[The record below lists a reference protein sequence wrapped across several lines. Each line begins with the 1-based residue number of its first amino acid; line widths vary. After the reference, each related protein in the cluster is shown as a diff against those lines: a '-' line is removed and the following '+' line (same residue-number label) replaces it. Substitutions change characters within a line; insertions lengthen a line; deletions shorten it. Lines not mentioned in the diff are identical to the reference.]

1 MSSGMASYNTKTIN
15 QWYRVKKTTPSAQ
28 QEHDFWEK
36 VFAYEPENFV
46 RETIVHYD
54 LGHVL
59 QQYLNQRHEVF
70 AKQLKTHP
78 SYVQAHMECWW
89 QDLCTKRTSN
99 CTRVLHAFFSRP
111 NTAMASVPRQSQRV
125 EDMMNAH
132 LWDMA
137 LENMTP
143 HIDTDV
149 QWKMLEKI
157 MSNDGDWIKKNEWS
171 GAINKLGV
179 YLSKGGSSDMHA
191 SSFYKHIFYTHW
203 VSDILILPRYTKQR
217 NKMLKQ
223 LFRLGVNFTNVD
235 LNSSALHSHAA
246 ANIQLA
252 WDEHTKEN
260 LLKTVQG
267 SGCSPTKRKM

>member
-1 MSSGMASYNTKTIN
+1 MASYNTNTIN
-15 QWYRVKKTTPSAQ
+15 KWYHDKKVQPTSE
-28 QEHDFWEK
+28 QEQNFWSN
-36 VFAYEPENFV
+36 VFECCTEDFV
-46 RETIVHYD
+46 RTTIVRYD

-59 QQYLNQRHEVF
+59 QQYLNQRHKVF

-89 QDLCTKRTSN
+89 QDVCTKRTPN

-111 NTAMASVPRQSQRV
+111 NTAMASVQRQSRRV
-125 EDMMNAH
+125 EDMMLCN
-132 LWDMA
+132 LWDLA
-137 LENMTP
+137 LENMAP

-171 GAINKLGV
+171 GAISKLGM
-179 YLSKGGSSDMHA
+179 YLSKGCSSDMHA
-191 SSFYKHIFYTHW
+191 QSFYKHIFYTHW
-203 VSDILILPRYTKQR
+203 VSDMVILPRYTKQR

-235 LNSSALHSHAA
+235 LNSSALHAEVA
-246 ANIQLA
+246 VNIQLA

-260 LLKTVQG
+260 LLKTVQSFG
-267 SGCSPTKRKM
+267 SSPIKRRM